1 MSDDNDKKPAP
12 EDATEVEAT
21 AEAQAEE
28 PAAPEPP
35 PPAAE
40 EPVAVAEK
48 AAPPPRR
55 GGFIAWLA
63 LLLVVALAGGSA
75 WVVMEAQRRADTLAA
90 RVNALES
97 SAGREDSELEQSLSA
112 VERQLDNRLD
122 SALSSVS
129 SESAAQAARLQQLES
144 GLAEQRNELARFS
157 ATDRESWLLAE
168 AEYLLRLAN
177 QRLIMTGDTEAA
189 AALLASADAIL
200 RQLDDAALHTVRA
213 AVAAD
218 LAAIRAVPQLDIEGM
233 YLRLAALIEQ
243 ADALVIFEFP
253 ELEAQPMPEPAEDWE
268 GRLQQGYEAAL
279 RKLSDYVI
287 IRRRDVPMQS
297 LMDPQWE
304 SLVRQNLRMLLE
316 QAQVALL
323 SGNQFLFRE
332 SLERSQGWVAEFF
345 ESDEAAARALARE
358 IRLLQDETVQV
369 TLPDTARSLRA
380 LQDAV
385 VQRGRSTGE
394 S

>member
-1 MSDDNDKKPAP
+1 MSDDNDKKEAS
-12 EDATEVEAT
+12 EEAT
-21 AEAQAEE
+21 DVEVTAEVKTDE
-28 PAAPEPP
+28 PVAPEPP

-40 EPVAVAEK
+40 KPVAVSEK
-48 AAPPPRR
+48 AEAPPRR

-63 LLLVVALAGGSA
+63 LLLVIALAGGSA
-75 WVVMEAQRRADTLAA
+75 WVVMEAQRRAEALAA
-90 RVNALES
+90 RVNVLES

-112 VERQLDNRLD
+112 VGQQLENRLD
-122 SALSSVS
+122 SAVN
-129 SESAAQAARLQQLES
+129 SESAAQAARLQQLEN

-200 RQLDDAALHTVRA
+200 KQLDDAALHTVRA

-218 LAAIRAVPQLDIEGM
+218 LAAIRAVPQLDIEGL

-253 ELEAQPMPEPAEDWE
+253 ELEAQPMPEPAEDWQ

-345 ESDEAAARALARE
+345 ESDEAAAKALARE

-385 VQRGRSTGE
+385 TQRNRSTGE